1 VKTGP
6 TKFQYMLIVAV
17 VTLAACISNAQTPS
31 ARNEKD
37 DIINNSRITRWKLRQ
52 TGILAMPAPQRSDVK
67 IQVRQFIKQLQSL
80 RLPRPEQ
87 TARADIRP
95 VQPVGQTHVAQQPA
109 SALPKPDKTQTSKAP
124 VTDETARVLAVLMDN
139 PQNIL
144 DPLSIA
150 DALFHHGNIKDAAK
164 FYQLA
169 LNRMADKTGKTD
181 YPNRPWVLFQAANC
195 IRPDDALEAYKLY
208 QQLIVEYPNSNW
220 TAAARARQ
228 EVIAW
233 YQQNSP
239 ANVLEKYVS
248 EPNSL

>member
-1 VKTGP
+1 
-6 TKFQYMLIVAV
+6 MLIVAV
-17 VTLAACISNAQTPS
+17 VTLAACISKAQTPS

-37 DIINNSRITRWKLRQ
+37 DIINNSRITRWELRQ
-52 TGILAMPAPQRSDVK
+52 TGILAMPAAQRSDAK

-80 RLPRPEQ
+80 RLPRSEQ
-87 TARADIRP
+87 TAPAGAGP
-95 VQPVGQTHVAQQPA
+95 VQPVTQQPL
-109 SALPKPDKTQTSKAP
+109 SAPLRPDKTQTSKAP
-124 VTDETARVLAVLMDN
+124 VTDETAHVLAVLMDN

-169 LNRMADKTGKTD
+169 LNRMANETGKSD

-195 IRPDDALEAYKLY
+195 IRRDDPLGAYKLY

-220 TAAARARQ
+220 TAASRARQ

-233 YQQNSP
+233 YQQNKP
-239 ANVLEKYVS
+239 ANVLEKYIS